1 MKTPR
6 FGIKFKGKDLR
17 IQVMFSVDQL
27 AQLAIFENLFELNQT
42 LLSKV
47 NLFLKTCST
56 SVQILKIY

>member
-1 MKTPR
+1 
-6 FGIKFKGKDLR
+6 
-17 IQVMFSVDQL
+17 MFSVDQL

-42 LLSKV
+42 LLPKV